1 MIVNLVFHFRNMETI
16 YTREELN
23 EIMYEYT
30 RNSAKDLQN
39 KSLILIKNYLIKR
52 LFMYNIYYRVK
63 SIKSL
68 KDFIDPYKN
77 SFIKLIK
84 DSWLEVEK
92 EFIVII

>member
-1 MIVNLVFHFRNMETI
+1 METI
-16 YTREELN
+16 YTREELD

-52 LFMYNIYYRVK
+52 LFMYNIYYRAK

-68 KDFIDPYKN
+68 KDSIDPYKN